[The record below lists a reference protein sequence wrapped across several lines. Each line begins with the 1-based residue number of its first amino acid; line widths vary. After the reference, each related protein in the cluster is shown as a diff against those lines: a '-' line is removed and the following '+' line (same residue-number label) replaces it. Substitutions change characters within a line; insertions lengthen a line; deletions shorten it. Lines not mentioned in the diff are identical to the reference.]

1 MDEVLKLILDKT
13 LMKIAKVA
21 VEISSLSIISIL
33 FLVLYWTLALLQE
46 YASKHLSGFEPGT
59 L

>member
-33 FLVLYWTLALLQE
+33 FLVPLTN
-46 YASKHLSGFEPGT
+46 KR
-59 L
+59 